1 VEFNTTDPGNSEKS
15 VSSVNSKAA
24 YLKHLLGRIVKYIQ
38 VVVLFAAVACGGILM
53 GEKGVTQKQ
62 KLEEKMCLLEK
73 ENERLTDEI
82 KSLERKVTLLCSD
95 AKTIE
100 TTAKR
105 KLGMARPDETV
116 YIFPTETAS
125 AERPA
130 SETSLAK
137 DDNMP

>member
-1 VEFNTTDPGNSEKS
+1 MEFNATDPGNGEKS
-15 VSSVNSKAA
+15 VSSLSSKAA
-24 YLKHLLGRIVKYIQ
+24 YVKHLLGRIVKYIQ
-38 VVVLFAAVACGGILM
+38 VVLLFAAIAFGGILM
-53 GEKGVTQKQ
+53 GEKGVFQKQ

-82 KSLERKVTLLCSD
+82 KSLERKVTLLRSD

-100 TTAKR
+100 TAAKR

-116 YIFPTETAS
+116 YLFPTESTL
-125 AERPA
+125 AERSA

-137 DDNMP
+137 EDNMP